1 MRNYNTARTYFE
13 TVLCNHP
20 TEDCEIVPTL
30 KDIRIT
36 ASYEDENYIGF
47 DGISTS
53 KEGGCKHCG
62 QYISMI
68 KDYKSS
74 CTTIGKYNSKNV
86 ILRLVKTM
94 YYCSDCQ
101 ASTTERLLDVT
112 GNQQKTD
119 GFLKSM
125 IGSLKETVTYSTIA
139 RMYKVSVS
147 NVILHFDKAELR
159 ENQVDP
165 RSVRNLAIDEVR
177 FIKLKNANYQCVLM
191 DADSRKV
198 IAILETRQQNIVKE
212 HLSKMFTRL
221 DTITQDLWNPYR
233 SIGRSC
239 FPEAKIIADP
249 FHVVRQFMWAFSRTR
264 IALAKEQGLQTNKN
278 WKLLTKRY
286 SKLDERGQKKV
297 TALLEVNPQLMAAHT
312 AKELALEMFSCKDKA
327 LYVEL
332 LKIFKDFIDENNL
345 VEFQTAYKSAMNWH
359 GEILNMLESSYSNGA
374 IERTNRV
381 IKQSKNIA
389 FGFLNLFRATKLVQ
403 YRMN

>member
-1 MRNYNTARTYFE
+1 
-13 TVLCNHP
+13 
-20 TEDCEIVPTL
+20 
-30 KDIRIT
+30 
-36 ASYEDENYIGF
+36 
-47 DGISTS
+47 
-53 KEGGCKHCG
+53 
-62 QYISMI
+62 MI

-212 HLSKMFTRL
+212 YLSKMFTRL

-286 SKLDERGQKKV
+286 SKLDERGQEKV

-359 GEILNMLESSYSNGA
+359 DEILNMLESSYSNGA